1 VRRRLRSCSRLL
13 DERVEAAQLDEREHD
28 VVEAAGQA
36 AHEECDEVHERASL
50 KVQPDAADQRDED
63 EVVDPVVLSRRGLWE
78 SAGRGCLEAEMQ
90 TLSPPGAP
98 RSRRRRRGDRREA

>member
-1 VRRRLRSCSRLL
+1 MRRRLRSCSRLL

-50 KVQPDAADQRDED
+50 KVEPDAADQRDED
-63 EVVDPVVLSRRGLWE
+63 EVVDPVVLSRQ
-78 SAGRGCLEAEMQ
+78 SAGGGSRQEEDAWRQRCRL
-90 TLSPPGAP
+90 
-98 RSRRRRRGDRREA
+98 SRRRHTTEQERKAR

>member
-1 VRRRLRSCSRLL
+1 MRRRLRSCSRLL

-63 EVVDPVVLSRRGLWE
+63 EVVDPVVLSRQ
-78 SAGRGCLEAEMQ
+78 SAGGGVGRKRM
-90 TLSPPGAP
+90 PGGRDAD
-98 RSRRRRRGDRREA
+98 SLAARRTTEQEKKAR